1 MTVASTIKK
10 LLDADK
16 SKTQLDISKL
26 LNVSTGTVS
35 NWLKGLGNIPADCVI
50 PLSQYFEVSPMCL
63 LTGEE
68 TNAPIQAQ
76 RAEIPAD
83 NFDLSADERFVV
95 KAMREMGDEGRTI
108 VKAKAIEELRL
119 HRQKQ
124 ETEAEEGG
132 VISA

>member
-1 MTVASTIKK
+1 MAIASTIKK

-68 TNAPIQAQ
+68 TYAPVQVQ
-76 RAEIPAD
+76 QAEIPSD
-83 NFDLSADERFVV
+83 CFDLSADERFVV
-95 KAMREMGDEGRTI
+95 KAMREMGDEGRTV

-119 HRQKQ
+119 AQQKKA
-124 ETEAEEGG
+124 AESKEDQST
-132 VISA
+132 SA